1 MVLKDM
7 IGKEGACMAFASK
20 TTKEKTRQEWVLERK
35 EIAKQQLL
43 RVPALIEALFRNEDL
58 TSYLQLLSRMPY
70 YGYQN
75 LLIIHDKYPAA
86 TVLAGF
92 PVWQRIMASEDSSQ
106 KVLKPE
112 AVKNGIDL
120 VVPFTNMI
128 GEQDYELTWYSVLM
142 FDIRQTNVKNISLR
156 KPVYI
161 QDANHRSHLLNAIA
175 TVLGS
180 HYGRRIAYDSQSNP
194 LLASG
199 TKGRIS
205 DRFVTVARGLKDDE
219 HLSWLTEVLCELA
232 TDTNS
237 LSQSTLRL
245 LGQCMQFCL
254 YEMWGLQHPGIL
266 TGAHL
271 IVPADERAAFLDILQ
286 KSVFTLHQY
295 IAGAYLSERRDAE
308 EDVDDIDPAL
318 SRIH

>member
-1 MVLKDM
+1 MVLKDT
-7 IGKEGACMAFASK
+7 IGKEGAGMAFVSK

-43 RVPALIEALFRNEDL
+43 RVPALIESLFRNADL

-70 YGYQN
+70 YSYQN

-92 PVWQRIMASEDSSQ
+92 PVWQRIMAAEDSSQ

-142 FDIRQTNVKNISLR
+142 FDIQQTNVKNLALR

-161 QDANHRSHLLNAIA
+161 QDAKHRSHLLNAMIS
-175 TVLGS
+175 VLGS
-180 HYGRRIAYDSQSNP
+180 RYGRRIAYDPQSSP
-194 LLASG
+194 LLSSG

-205 DRFVTVARGLKDDE
+205 DRLVTVARGLKDE
-219 HLSWLTEVLCELA
+219 EQLYWLSEALCELA
-232 TDTNS
+232 LETNK
-237 LSQSTLRL
+237 LSQPTHRL
-245 LGQCMQFCL
+245 LIQCMQFCL
-254 YEMWGLQHPGIL
+254 YEMWGLQHSGVL
-266 TGAHL
+266 TGAHQ
-271 IVPADERAAFLDILQ
+271 IIPDGEHAVFLDVLQ

-295 IAGAYLSERRDAE
+295 ISGAYLSERHDTE
-308 EDVDDIDPAL
+308 EDLDDIDIVLSPAD
-318 SRIH
+318 